1 MEKYDI
7 IAKGLKK
14 TYQVGENKI
23 KAVNNTSFV
32 IHQGELVA
40 IMGVSGSG
48 KSTLLHIL
56 SGLDSADEGTVSY
69 AGQEIGSMT
78 DAQRADF
85 RGKHIGYVYQNFNLL
100 PELTAKEN
108 ILLPTYITGTKV
120 DKEFFSD
127 LTERLGIVEYLDHYP
142 GQLSGGQQQRVAIA
156 RAVINSPE
164 VILCDEPTGALD
176 SGTSEEMM
184 KLFHEL
190 NGEGQTIIIVTH
202 DQRIADNCD
211 YVLHI
216 RDGKI
221 A

>member
-1 MEKYDI
+1 MGKYDI

-14 TYQVGENKI
+14 TYKVGENQI
-23 KAVNNTSFV
+23 NAVNDTSFV

-69 AGQEIGSMT
+69 ADQELGNMT
-78 DAQRADF
+78 DAQRAEF

-108 ILLPTYITGTKV
+108 ILLPTHITKTKV
-120 DKEFFSD
+120 NQDFFRE
-127 LTERLGIVEYLDHYP
+127 LTERLGIADYLTHYP

-176 SGTSEEMM
+176 SDTSEEIM
-184 KLFHEL
+184 KLFREL
-190 NGEGQTIIIVTH
+190 NEEGQTIIIVTH
-202 DQRIADNCD
+202 DQRIADGCD

-216 RDGKI
+216 KDGKI

>member
-1 MEKYDI
+1 
-7 IAKGLKK
+7 
-14 TYQVGENKI
+14 
-23 KAVNNTSFV
+23 
-32 IHQGELVA
+32 
-40 IMGVSGSG
+40 
-48 KSTLLHIL
+48 
-56 SGLDSADEGTVSY
+56 
-69 AGQEIGSMT
+69 
-78 DAQRADF
+78 
-85 RGKHIGYVYQNFNLL
+85 VYQNFNLL

-108 ILLPTYITGTKV
+108 IMLPTYIAGTKV
-120 DKEFFSD
+120 DKKFFSD

>member
-7 IAKGLKK
+7 VVEGLKK
-14 TYQVGENKI
+14 TYKVGENQI
-23 KAVNNTSFV
+23 KAVNDSSFV

-108 ILLPTYITGTKV
+108 IMLPTYITGTKV
-120 DKEFFSD
+120 DHTFFES
-127 LTERLGIVEYLDHYP
+127 LTERLGIAEYLDHYP

-202 DQRIADNCD
+202 DQRIADSCD
-211 YVLHI
+211 YVLRI

>member
-7 IAKGLKK
+7 VVEGLKK
-14 TYQVGENKI
+14 TYKVGENQI
-23 KAVNNTSFV
+23 KAVNDSSFV

-108 ILLPTYITGTKV
+108 IMLPTYIAGTKV
-120 DKEFFSD
+120 DKDFFRD
-127 LTERLGIVEYLDHYP
+127 LTERLGIAEYLDHYP

-156 RAVINSPE
+156 RAVINIPE

-190 NGEGQTIIIVTH
+190 NGEGKTIIIVTH

>member
-85 RGKHIGYVYQNFNLL
+85 RGKHIG
-100 PELTAKEN
+100 
-108 ILLPTYITGTKV
+108 
-120 DKEFFSD
+120 
-127 LTERLGIVEYLDHYP
+127 
-142 GQLSGGQQQRVAIA
+142 
-156 RAVINSPE
+156 
-164 VILCDEPTGALD
+164 
-176 SGTSEEMM
+176 
-184 KLFHEL
+184 
-190 NGEGQTIIIVTH
+190 
-202 DQRIADNCD
+202 
-211 YVLHI
+211 
-216 RDGKI
+216 
-221 A
+221 